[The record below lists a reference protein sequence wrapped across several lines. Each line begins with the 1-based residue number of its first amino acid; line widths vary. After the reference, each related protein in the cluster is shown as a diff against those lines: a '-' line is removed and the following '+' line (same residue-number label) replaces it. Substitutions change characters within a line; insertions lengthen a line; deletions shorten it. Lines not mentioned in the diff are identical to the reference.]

1 MTYDETSVA
10 ARLVVRD
17 YFNRGVQAPRVRP
30 VCLLLAAAALASA
43 AIWLDPMH
51 ARYYDTAVGQHR
63 TISCSNSSVTIKPQ
77 SQIAIQCTRSLL
89 RVRLLRGEVSF
100 QTAQDPSRS
109 ALVLAGDTQVHDF
122 GSIFSVR
129 RSADRTTVTVVEGL
143 VELSV
148 TDPEQRGSMP
158 RDGGHGTA
166 QQPRRTVDEMPVW
179 AGERATVMNPGSEQA
194 SGSRRI
200 VYSAAPTGVIG

>member
-1 MTYDETSVA
+1 METSVEG
-10 ARLVVRD
+10 RPLVRD
-17 YFNRGVQAPRVRP
+17 YFNRSARAPRVRP
-30 VCLLLAAAALASA
+30 VCLLVAAVALAST

-51 ARYYDTAVGQHR
+51 ARYYETAVGQHR
-63 TISCSNSSVTIKPQ
+63 TLSCSDSSVTLNPQ
-77 SQIAIQCTRSLL
+77 SRIAIQCTRSLL

-122 GSIFSVR
+122 GSIFSVQ

-143 VELSV
+143 VELSI

-158 RDGGHGTA
+158 RDGGDGTA
-166 QQPRRTVDEMPVW
+166 QQPRRTVDEVPVW
-179 AGERATVMNPGSEQA
+179 AGERATVMNPGSAQA
-194 SGSRRI
+194 PGSSRI
-200 VYSAAPTGVIG
+200 VYSAATPGVIG